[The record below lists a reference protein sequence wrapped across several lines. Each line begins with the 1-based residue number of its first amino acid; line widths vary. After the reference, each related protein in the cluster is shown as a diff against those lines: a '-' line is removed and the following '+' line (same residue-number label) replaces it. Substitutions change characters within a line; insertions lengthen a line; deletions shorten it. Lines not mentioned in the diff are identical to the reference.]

1 MCIRQ
6 DRHGRAVV
14 AMSSEKEGAAV
25 VESTHWHASEV
36 SKPEN
41 KKKTP
46 IPLYGYV
53 NFNKEK
59 WRLRGFQSSAN
70 FFGGP
75 EFGRSYIRTSR
86 RRPPL
91 MVSANLDPKLS

>member
-36 SKPEN
+36 SRTKKQEN

-46 IPLYGYV
+46 IHTS
-53 NFNKEK
+53 
-59 WRLRGFQSSAN
+59 WIT
-70 FFGGP
+70 
-75 EFGRSYIRTSR
+75 YIRFII
-86 RRPPL
+86 PL
-91 MVSANLDPKLS
+91 GRQTLYTYQIPVRDLI